1 MKGWIDDAMHEIGCW
16 CIVYMYNGGWWI
28 IAMKRKGKNGRL
40 VIDYLST
47 GVGGVVISLVAL
59 TGFVKL
65 TGFGQTY

>member
-1 MKGWIDDAMHEIGCW
+1 
-16 CIVYMYNGGWWI
+16 MYNGGWKV
-28 IAMKRKGKNGRL
+28 IAMRRKGKPGM

>member
-1 MKGWIDDAMHEIGCW
+1 
-16 CIVYMYNGGWWI
+16 MYNGAVVG
-28 IAMKRKGKNGRL
+28 MERKGKTETL

>member
-1 MKGWIDDAMHEIGCW
+1 MMMMLCM
-16 CIVYMYNGGWWI
+16 IVNASDMSYCLYVQWRLTVR
-28 IAMKRKGKNGRL
+28 AMKRKGKPGM

-65 TGFGQTY
+65 TGFGQTC